1 MNRIL
6 LSTSLALALSGSLA
20 FAQQQGAAPAP
31 TAKHH
36 HAHNPQRE
44 AAKLS
49 KKLNLS
55 SDQTAK
61 LEPILADRDKK
72 IAALNNDTT
81 ISPAVMKQQRQ
92 AIRQQ
97 TRQQLA
103 TVLTPDQIQQLR
115 GMRHGNGRGQ
125 QQQSAPTTP
134 AQAEVSTG
142 PPHEAP
148 RQPGGFSLLPARTWR
163 ATHFHARSS

>member
-1 MNRIL
+1 MNGLL

-20 FAQQQGAAPAP
+20 FAQQQDTAPTP

-55 SDQTAK
+55 PDQTAK
-61 LEPILADRDKK
+61 LEPILADRDSK
-72 IAALNNDTT
+72 IAALTNDKT
-81 ISPAVMKQQRQ
+81 ISPVVMKQQMR

-103 TVLTPDQIQQLR
+103 TVLTPDQLQQIKS
-115 GMRHGNGRGQ
+115 RHHGQ
-125 QQQSAPTTP
+125 GAPSQTQPETQP
-134 AQAEVSTG
+134 QTQPNPQTG
-142 PPHEAP
+142 V
-148 RQPGGFSLLPARTWR
+148 
-163 ATHFHARSS
+163 

>member
-6 LSTSLALALSGSLA
+6 LSTSLALALATSLA
-20 FAQQQGAAPAP
+20 FAQQAETPAPA
-31 TAKHH
+31 AKHH
-36 HAHNPQRE
+36 HAHNPKRE

-61 LEPILADRDKK
+61 LEPILADRDNK
-72 IAALNNDTT
+72 IAALKNDTT
-81 ISPAVMKQQRQ
+81 ISAEAMKQQMQ

-97 TRQQLA
+97 TKEQLA
-103 TVLTPDQIQQLR
+103 TVLTPDQMQQLR
-115 GMRHGNGRGQ
+115 SMHHGHKGGQ

-134 AQAEVSTG
+134 QAGS
-142 PPHEAP
+142 
-148 RQPGGFSLLPARTWR
+148 
-163 ATHFHARSS
+163 